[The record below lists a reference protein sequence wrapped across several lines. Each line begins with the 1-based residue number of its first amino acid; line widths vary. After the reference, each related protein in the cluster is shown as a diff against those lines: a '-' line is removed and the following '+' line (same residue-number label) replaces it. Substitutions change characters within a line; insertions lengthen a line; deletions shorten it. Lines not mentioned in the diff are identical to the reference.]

1 MSKQAARVVIADRQ
15 EIFRQGLRS
24 AFREVGS
31 SLTLVGEA
39 GDVEELDGV
48 LRSTECDVVLVD
60 LSLGNGGRQSV
71 VVRVQRIV
79 PDVGIVVVADEG
91 CSEVLKEALT
101 FGASGFVRRDALVD
115 EFVTAVEKV
124 NDGNHYIQAEL
135 VRHLVGS
142 SNRPTPGA
150 ALPSPR
156 QMSVLRAV
164 AAGESNKQIARGLG
178 ISETT
183 VKADLR
189 VLFAELGAGSRAEAI
204 AIAMRS
210 GLID

>member
-60 LSLGNGGRQSV
+60 LSLGNGGRQNV
-71 VVRVQRIV
+71 VVRVQRTV

-91 CSEVLKEALT
+91 CPEVLKEALT

-124 NDGNHYIQAEL
+124 NNGNHYIQAEL

-142 SNRPTPGA
+142 SNWPPPGA